1 MSLLAPAEDAVLP
14 YPRARFGGV
23 YPAIVRDVQDP
34 DRQGRVKVEL
44 PFLAEA
50 DAGAAQA
57 WARLATMMAGADRGT
72 WFIPEPGD
80 EVLVAFYA
88 GDPSRP
94 VVIGALWNGAAA
106 PPETMDARN
115 NLRSITSRA
124 GHRVLLD
131 DTAAAGKVEVE
142 TQGGHR
148 LTLDDA
154 AGGTL
159 TWEHSNGAK
168 ITVDAAGNVEITAN
182 VKVTINA
189 PAQLSVS
196 AGMVQVDAGMSRFSG
211 VVQCDTLITN
221 SVVSASYTP
230 GAGNV
235 W

>member
-1 MSLLAPAEDAVLP
+1 
-14 YPRARFGGV
+14 
-23 YPAIVRDVQDP
+23 
-34 DRQGRVKVEL
+34 
-44 PFLAEA
+44 
-50 DAGAAQA
+50 
-57 WARLATMMAGADRGT
+57 MMAGTERGT

-94 VVIGALWNGAAA
+94 VVIGALWNGADA
-106 PPETMDARN
+106 PPETMDAQN
-115 NLRSITSRA
+115 NIRAITSRS

-131 DTAAAGKVEVE
+131 DTAGAEKVEVE
-142 TQGGHR
+142 TQGGHK

-154 AGGTL
+154 AGGTITL
-159 TWEHSNGAK
+159 EHSNGVK
-168 ITVDAAGNVEITAN
+168 LTMDAVGNVELTAN
-182 VKVTINA
+182 VKVTVNA
-189 PAQLSVS
+189 PAQLSVT